1 MAVSVEQFRQEFP
14 EFVNASEGL
23 LAGKI
28 ADATAM
34 LNAAAFGQTHD
45 HAIKYMAAHLVALA
59 PGGEFA
65 RLDPNQEQDG
75 ARTLY
80 ERQYMVIQRGVIGA
94 MVV

>member
-1 MAVSVEQFRQEFP
+1 MAVSVEQLRGEFP
-14 EFVNASEGL
+14 EFVNTNEGL
-23 LAGKI
+23 LTGKI

-34 LNAAAFGQTHD
+34 LNASAFGEMHD
-45 HAIKYMAAHLVALA
+45 QAVKYMAAHLVALS

-65 RLDPNQEQDG
+65 RLDPNAEEDG

-80 ERQYMVIQRGVIGA
+80 ERQYMAIARGVIGA

>member
-1 MAVSVEQFRQEFP
+1 MAVSVAQLKSEFP
-14 EFVNASEGL
+14 EFVNTNEGL

-34 LNAAAFGQTHD
+34 LNAAAFGEMHD
-45 HAIKYMAAHLVALA
+45 QAIKYMAAHLVALS
-59 PGGEFA
+59 PSGEFA
-65 RLDPNQEQDG
+65 RLDANEEADG

-80 ERQYMVIQRGVIGA
+80 ERVYMAIMRGVLGA

>member
-1 MAVSVEQFRQEFP
+1 MAVSAEQLRAEFP
-14 EFVNASEGL
+14 EFANTDLGL
-23 LAGKI
+23 LNGKI

-34 LNAAAFGQTHD
+34 LSASAFGDQHD
-45 HAIKYMAAHLVALA
+45 QAVKYMAAHLVALS

-65 RLDPNQEQDG
+65 RLDPSKEEDG

-80 ERQYMVIQRGVIGA
+80 ERQYLAVQKGVIGA

>member
-1 MAVSVEQFRQEFP
+1 MAVSVEQLRSEFP
-14 EFVNASEGL
+14 EFANTSAGL

-34 LNAAAFGQTHD
+34 LNATAFGETHD
-45 HAIKYMAAHLVALA
+45 QAVKYMAAHLVALS

-65 RLDPNQEQDG
+65 RLDPNEESDG

-80 ERQYMVIQRGVIGA
+80 ERQYMTLQRGVIGA

>member
-1 MAVSVEQFRQEFP
+1 MAVSVEQLRSEFP
-14 EFVNASEGL
+14 EFANTNSGL

-34 LNAAAFGQTHD
+34 LSAAAFGELHD
-45 HAIKYMAAHLVALA
+45 QAVKYMAVHLVALS

-65 RLDPNQEQDG
+65 RLDPNEEADG

-80 ERQYMVIQRGVIGA
+80 ERHYMAIARGVLGA